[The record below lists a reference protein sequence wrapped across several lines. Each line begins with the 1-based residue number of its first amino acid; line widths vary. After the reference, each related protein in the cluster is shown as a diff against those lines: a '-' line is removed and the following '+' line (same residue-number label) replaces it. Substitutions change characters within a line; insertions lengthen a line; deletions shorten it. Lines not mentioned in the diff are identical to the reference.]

1 MINTCRSNIPKL
13 LSRKSW
19 KLSVILFIL
28 LLSSTAIVPTAS
40 FATSRNQIGPVTDSS
55 IEPKAYIVIDA
66 TTGAIIKSKNEHEA
80 LPVASISKIVTALG
94 AINTI
99 EPTRQIVASNEA
111 QNVQPSKIGMMA
123 GQTWTRDDLLNS
135 LLLISAN
142 DAAYALAEASA
153 GSIEQFQKTQNSI
166 AKNLGMQDSNF
177 SDPSGL
183 DTH

>member
-1 MINTCRSNIPKL
+1 
-13 LSRKSW
+13 
-19 KLSVILFIL
+19 
-28 LLSSTAIVPTAS
+28 
-40 FATSRNQIGPVTDSS
+40 
-55 IEPKAYIVIDA
+55 
-66 TTGAIIKSKNEHEA
+66 
-80 LPVASISKIVTALG
+80 
-94 AINTI
+94 
-99 EPTRQIVASNEA
+99 
-111 QNVQPSKIGMMA
+111 MMA

-177 SDPSGL
+177 GDPSGL

>member
-55 IEPKAYIVIDA
+55 IEPKAYIVI
-66 TTGAIIKSKNEHEA
+66 GAIIKSKNEHEA

-177 SDPSGL
+177 GDPSGL

>member
-28 LLSSTAIVPTAS
+28 LLSSTA
-40 FATSRNQIGPVTDSS
+40 
-55 IEPKAYIVIDA
+55 IVIDA

-177 SDPSGL
+177 GDPSGL